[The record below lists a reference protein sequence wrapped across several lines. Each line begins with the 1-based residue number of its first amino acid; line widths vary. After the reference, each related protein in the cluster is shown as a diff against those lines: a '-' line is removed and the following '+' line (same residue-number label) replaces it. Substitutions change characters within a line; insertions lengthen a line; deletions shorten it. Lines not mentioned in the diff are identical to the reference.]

1 MHGLKKSARFLAL
14 LIVCALALSL
24 SAGALELEAFPD
36 GVGHWAEPYLRRAVA
51 EGLLSGNQL
60 GLLAPDE
67 PATMAQ
73 TLTILCRLLWP
84 DAQVRPEDQGVPAGT
99 WYAGYAAAARAME
112 IDFGNDELES
122 LSFPRARAFNIL
134 AQAFRLIPAQPDYAA
149 LDAFSDAGTLADAD
163 RPAAAALVAAG
174 YVNGSAGRLNPYASV
189 SRAELV
195 TMILRIAE
203 ATLDAPAEELP
214 GAAVLL
220 STKGLSGK
228 TLSKTVWLA
237 CGAGETDLRGVKAG
251 TVVVLAK
258 DAAVLTDARTDIE
271 RLVLAG
277 GAGDSLSLEGGHVG
291 TLVIAPGAPESVTV
305 RNADRVELTADGHT
319 VTVSSADALAVSG
332 RGNTVTVAGGANAA
346 LTLTDR
352 AEDNTVTA
360 QAYLSRLELD
370 GEGNTVTAAG
380 GCAAAVVGG
389 HACALKSGTYIWD
402 LTVASRSA
410 KVDVPGA
417 PQEAIPTDARG
428 LWVELEVPE
437 TFDAAATLP
446 VTLNVAA
453 FEKAACTLTWTV
465 DGVPAGYDR
474 TIRVKDGENDFSF
487 DLPLELFP
495 GMSDYRRVGVVLTYP
510 GGTSV
515 ARNSVV
521 RLTNTGALLSGAAI
535 DLRAADHNKLAH
547 VTASATVLN
556 PVSLT
561 CLASWYADGQLVE
574 SRTVTVGPN
583 PVTVSLDRDLG
594 FRPADST
601 GSLELRLTL
610 NDAAA
615 SARTAAKLNG
625 VSPEY
630 ALSVVT
636 HDYAGDYTLEWAQT
650 HDYDAGVKTVWINAK
665 GYASD
670 TPYIIWVNR
679 TYQRVNIFE
688 GSQGN
693 WRLVKTFL
701 CGTGRAGHATPVSVS
716 KVRQRL
722 VNGWTHSTY
731 IVRPVVYFLTGGYAF
746 HSRLWN
752 PSHTALKDPS
762 IGYPISL
769 GCVRM
774 YDEDVQWIFD
784 YIPEGTTV
792 VVH

>member
-14 LIVCALALSL
+14 LIACALALSL

-84 DAQVRPEDQGVPAGT
+84 DAQVRPEDQDVPAGT
-99 WYAGYAAAARAME
+99 WYAGCAAAARAME

-122 LSFPRARAFNIL
+122 LSFPRARAFDIL
-134 AQAFRLIPAQPDYAA
+134 AQAFRLIPAEPDYAA
-149 LDAFSDAGTLADAD
+149 LEAFSDAGTLADAD

-174 YVNGSAGRLNPYASV
+174 YVNGSGGRLNPYSSV

-220 STKGLSGK
+220 SAKGLSGK
-228 TLSKTVWLA
+228 TVWLA
-237 CGAGETDLRGVKAG
+237 RGAGETDLRGVKAG
-251 TVVVLAK
+251 TVVVLSK

-271 RLVLAG
+271 RLILAG
-277 GAGDSLSLEGGHVG
+277 GAGDSLSLDSGHVG

-305 RNADRVELTADGHT
+305 RNADRVELTADGRT

-332 RGNTVTVAGGANAA
+332 RGNTVTVARGANAA

-389 HACALKSGTYIWD
+389 HACALKSGTTIWD

-410 KVDVPGA
+410 KVDVPGT
-417 PQEAIPTDARG
+417 PQEAIPAGAGG
-428 LWVELEVPE
+428 LWVDLEVPE
-437 TFDAAATLP
+437 TFDAAAMLP
-446 VTLNVAA
+446 VTLNVAG
-453 FEKAACTLTWTV
+453 FEKASCTLAWTV
-465 DGVPAGYDR
+465 DGVSTGSER
-474 TIRVKDGENDFSF
+474 TVRVKDGENDFTF
-487 DLPLELFP
+487 YLPLELFP
-495 GMSDYRRVGVVLTYP
+495 GMPDYRRVGVVLTYP
-510 GGTSV
+510 DGTSA
-515 ARNSVV
+515 ARNGVV
-521 RLTNTGALLSGAAI
+521 RLTNTGALLSGASI
-535 DLRAADHNKLAH
+535 DLQAAGHNKLAH
-547 VTASATVLN
+547 VTASATVSN

-574 SRTVTVGPN
+574 SRTVTVGPI
-583 PVTVSLDRDLG
+583 PVTVDLDRDLG

-615 SARTAAKLNG
+615 SARTTAKLKG
-625 VSPEY
+625 ISPEY

-636 HDYAGDYTLEWAQT
+636 HDYAGDYTLEWALA
-650 HDYDAGVKTVWINAK
+650 HDYDADVKTVWINAM

-688 GSQGN
+688 GSQGS

-752 PSHTALKDPS
+752 RSHTALTDPS
-762 IGYPISL
+762 IGYPISK

-784 YIPEGTTV
+784 NIPEGTTV